1 LSQLQLAR
9 DTSSLFGVK
18 CVIPESAWPRVAGK
32 QVDSQ
37 SWDAA
42 LNVVQ
47 KSLIEIAVANKL
59 NKLSDEPLLAEAF
72 HQCDELQA
80 NKYLSVVRTNR
91 ELAKKY
97 AISPR
102 TVTNWRKKGCPF
114 DKGQW
119 QVLDWM
125 FLRPYLPRQA
135 KEKFSYQFQRRFR
148 SACGH
153 LRATFVLL
161 GEPIPDHLR
170 EI

>member
-1 LSQLQLAR
+1 M
-9 DTSSLFGVK
+9 K

-42 LNVVQ
+42 LDVVQ

-59 NKLSDEPLLAEAF
+59 NSLEDDPLIAEAF
-72 HQCDELQA
+72 RQCDELQA
-80 NKYLSVVRTNR
+80 NKYLTVVRTNSD
-91 ELAKKY
+91 LAKKY

-119 QVLDWM
+119 QVIDWM
-125 FLRPYLPRQA
+125 FARPYLPQSA
-135 KEKFSYQFQRRFR
+135 KQKFADQFWRRSR
-148 SACGH
+148 
-153 LRATFVLL
+153 RAARDIRAVCLVINQ
-161 GEPIPDHLR
+161 PVPDVIR
-170 EI
+170 ELCEG